1 MKNNYLSILLLPLIL
16 LTFGF
21 TYGQTVQ
28 GTVSD
33 ASSVLPGVNV
43 LVKNTTKGTQTDFDG
58 KYTLEDV
65 ERNSVIVFSYIGYKS
80 KEVIYTG
87 QQVIDVTL
95 AEDTAAL
102 DEVVI
107 IGYGTTT
114 VKDATGAVST
124 VSAKD
129 FNGGVV
135 GSPEQLIQGKAA
147 GVQITQ
153 SSGEPGAGIAIRI
166 RGTSSVRSNNNPL
179 FVVDGIPLSSGGTA
193 EGIDVGGGGGSARNP
208 LNFLNPNDIESM
220 TVLKDASAT
229 AIYGSR
235 GANGVVIITTKSGK
249 RGGGGVFELNSNV
262 SLSQVRTEF
271 NLLDRN
277 QFLGAIDQFGG
288 NPDALDFGAN
298 TDWQDV
304 IFRESF
310 SNDNTISYSNNYGD
324 GYVRASLGLF
334 DQQGVVEN
342 SSQQRLSARINGSHK
357 FLEDK
362 LKVDVNLTY
371 SRIDDEA
378 PFITNSAGNQGDLL
392 GATYFANPTWPDDV
406 NFTSGDGKLNPRQ
419 LLTYYEDLNE
429 TDRVLLNGAIEYSIL
444 PNLQAKVNLGY
455 DQSKSTRT
463 QVISPDVDGFNNGAT
478 GNGRAG
484 LQDVNV
490 ENKLME
496 ATLNY
501 TKKFDN
507 SNLEVLVGYSFQSFQ
522 NYGRTVIGF
531 GFENSGLGQIADD
544 LENGAGI
551 VQGAIGN
558 TPYQQYGFSDAG
570 LFLNQ
575 VLPEVNAGVEL
586 DAPSGVPVASLAG
599 NLYDNTDELQ
609 SYFGRINYKLQDKYL
624 FTFTLRADGSTRF
637 GPNNQYGYFP
647 SGAFAWQLDRE
658 DFIPETFSN
667 LKLRLN
673 YGITGNQDGLGYGN
687 FLPRQRF
694 ADTSVLPENGGL
706 NIGNGGQVNLGSGGL
721 VSFANPDLKWEETV
735 QIGAGIDFGFF
746 NERLTGSFDYYH
758 KTTTDLLLQ
767 QEAAQPAVQPF
778 VFSNLDAEVINKGVE
793 FAINYDIILQED
805 MNWNFGFNIA
815 YNENMVENFDGLIQ
829 TGDING
835 NGLTG
840 AFAQLLAEG
849 QPLFSFYL
857 REFGGFDEN
866 GISIYP
872 NGDRQEFVGKSALP
886 DITLGINSSFSYK
899 NWDMNVFLNGQYGQY
914 IYNNTANA
922 FFTAG
927 IIGAGQNVTADV
939 LNNGESPANAPDVS
953 TRFLEKGDF
962 LRLQNLTIGYNL
974 PLKDSAFL
982 DSMRFS
988 LTGQNLFVITPYSGL
1003 DPEVDT
1009 PSGLN
1014 NIPSFGID
1022 YTAFPR
1028 PRTFT
1033 FGLNA
1038 KF

>member
-1 MKNNYLSILLLPLIL
+1 MKNYYKNLWLKSLVLLFCGLS
-16 LTFGF
+16 
-21 TYGQTVQ
+21 YGQTTVT

-33 ASSVLPGVNV
+33 DGGPLPGVNIQV
-43 LVKNTTKGTQTDFDG
+43 DGTTRGTSTDFDG
-58 KYTLEDV
+58 VYSIEVSNGETL
-65 ERNSVIVFSYIGYKS
+65 VFSYVGYKT
-80 KEVIYTG
+80 KNVAYTG
-87 QQVIDVTL
+87 QGTINVTMEPDA
-95 AEDTAAL
+95 AEL
-102 DEVVI
+102 DELVI

-124 VSAKD
+124 VTAED
-129 FNGGVV
+129 FNGGVIA
-135 GSPEQLIQGKAA
+135 SPEQLIQGKAA

-153 SSGEPGAGIAIRI
+153 TSGEPGAGIAIRI

-179 FVVDGIPLSSGGTA
+179 FVVDGIPLSDGGTA
-193 EGIDVGGGGGSARNP
+193 GGVDVGGGGASARNP

-249 RGGGGVFELNSNV
+249 RGGGGVFELNSNA

-271 NLLDRN
+271 DLLNRN
-277 QFLGAIDQFGG
+277 QFLGAIEDFGG
-288 NPDALDFGAN
+288 NPEALDFGSS

-310 SNDNTISYSNNYGD
+310 SNDNTFSYSNNFGP

-342 SSQQRLSARINGSHK
+342 SSQQRLSARVNGSYK

-392 GATYFANPTWPDDV
+392 GATYFANPTWPNEV
-406 NFTSGDGKLNPRQ
+406 GFTSGDGKLNPRQ
-419 LLTYYEDLNE
+419 LLTFYEDLNE
-429 TDRVLLNGAIEYSIL
+429 TDRVLLNGAVQYSIL

-455 DQSKSTRT
+455 DQSQSTRT
-463 QVISPDVDGFNNGAT
+463 QVISPEVDGFNNGAT
-478 GNGRAG
+478 GNGRAA
-484 LQDVNV
+484 LQDLNV
-490 ENKLME
+490 ENKLLE

-501 TKKFDN
+501 TKEFDN

-522 NYGRTVIGF
+522 NYGRTVQGF
-531 GFENSGLGQIADD
+531 GFEPNGLGRIADD
-544 LENGAGI
+544 LESAAGL
-551 VQGAIGN
+551 VQGVIGN

-570 LFLNQ
+570 LFINQ
-575 VLPEVNAGVEL
+575 IIPEINSNVEL
-586 DAPSGVPVASLAG
+586 TAPSGVPVNSVVG
-599 NLYDNTDELQ
+599 NLFDNTDELQ

-647 SGAFAWQLDRE
+647 SGAFAWQMDRE
-658 DFIPETFSN
+658 DFIPEAFSN

-673 YGITGNQDGLGYGN
+673 YGVTGNQDGLGYGN

-694 ADTSVLPENGGL
+694 ADPG
-706 NIGNGGQVNLGSGGL
+706 IGNGGEVQFGSAGL
-721 VSFANPDLKWEETV
+721 IAFNNDDLKWEETI
-735 QIGAGIDFGFF
+735 QAGVGLDFGFM
-746 NERLTGSFDYYH
+746 NQRLTGTFDYYH

-767 QEAAQPAVQPF
+767 QVAAQPAVQPF
-778 VFSNLDAEVINKGVE
+778 VFSNLDADVINEGVE
-793 FAINYDIILQED
+793 FSLNYDIILQED

-815 YNENMVENFDGLIQ
+815 YNENMVENFDGQIQ
-829 TGDING
+829 TGEING

-849 QPLFSFYL
+849 QPLFSFFL
-857 REFGGFDEN
+857 REFAGFDEN

-872 NGDRQEFVGKSALP
+872 NGDQQEFVGKSALP

-927 IIGAGQNVTADV
+927 IIAAGQNVTTDV
-939 LNNGESPANAPDVS
+939 LTNGESPANAPDVS

-974 PLKDSAFL
+974 PLNDSSFL
-982 DSMRFS
+982 DAVRFS

>member
-1 MKNNYLSILLLPLIL
+1 MKNKYLNFLKSLIL
-16 LTFGF
+16 LFCGLSF
-21 TYGQTVQ
+21 GQTVI
-28 GTVSD
+28 GTVTD
-33 ASSVLPGVNV
+33 ENGPLPGVNI
-43 LVKNTTKGTQTDFDG
+43 LIKDTTVGASTDFDG
-58 KYTLEDV
+58 NYSIEMNGEGDIL
-65 ERNSVIVFSYIGYKS
+65 VFSYIGFKT
-80 KEVIYTG
+80 KEVTYTG
-87 QQVIDVTL
+87 QSRIDVTMEPDA
-95 AEDTAAL
+95 AEL
-102 DEVVI
+102 DELVI

-124 VSAKD
+124 VSAED
-129 FNGGVV
+129 FNGGVIA
-135 GSPEQLIQGKAA
+135 SPEQLIQGKAA

-153 SSGEPGAGIAIRI
+153 SSGEPGAGISIRI

-179 FVVDGIPLSSGGTA
+179 FVVDGIPLSDGGA
-193 EGIDVGGGGGSARNP
+193 AAGLDVGGGGSSARNP

-249 RGGGGVFELNSNV
+249 RGGGGKFELNSNI

-271 NLLDRN
+271 DLLDRN
-277 QFLGAIDQFGG
+277 EFLGAIDQFGG
-288 NPDALDFGAN
+288 EPDALDFGAN

-310 SNDNTISYSNNYGD
+310 SNDNTLSYSNNYGD
-324 GYVRASLGLF
+324 GFVRASLGLF

-342 SSQQRLSARINGSHK
+342 SSQQRLSGRINASHR

-362 LKVDVNLTY
+362 LKLDINATY

-378 PFITNSAGNQGDLL
+378 PFITNSAGSQGDLL
-392 GATYFANPTWPDDV
+392 GATYFANPTWPNEV
-406 NFTSGDGKLNPRQ
+406 GFTSGDGKLNPRQ

-429 TDRVLLNGAIEYSIL
+429 TDRVLLNGAIQYSIL

-455 DQSKSTRT
+455 DQTKSTRT
-463 QVISPDVDGFNNGAT
+463 QTLSPDVDGFNNGAT
-478 GNGRAG
+478 GNGRAAF
-484 LQDVNV
+484 QDLNV
-490 ENKLME
+490 ENKLMDV
-496 ATLNY
+496 TLNY
-501 TKKFDN
+501 TKDFES

-522 NYGRTVIGF
+522 NYGRTVQGF
-531 GFENSGLGQIADD
+531 GFGSANLGRMANDLDSSAGLIQ
-544 LENGAGI
+544 N
-551 VQGAIGN
+551 AIGE
-558 TPYQQYGFSDAG
+558 TPYQQYGFSNAG
-570 LFLNQ
+570 LFINQ
-575 VLPEVNAGVEL
+575 ILPEINSNVEL
-586 DAPSGVPVASLAG
+586 VAPTIIPVGSVVG
-599 NLYDNTDELQ
+599 NLFDNTDELQ

-637 GPNNQYGYFP
+637 GPNNAYGYFP
-647 SGAFAWQLDRE
+647 SAAFAWQLDRE
-658 DFIPETFSN
+658 DFIPEVFSN

-694 ADTSVLPENGGL
+694 ADPG
-706 NIGNGGQVNLGSGGL
+706 IGNGGEVQFGSAGL
-721 VSFANPDLKWEETV
+721 IAFENPDLKWEETAQAGV
-735 QIGAGIDFGFF
+735 GIDFGFF
-746 NERLTGSFDYYH
+746 DERLTGSFDYYH

-767 QEAAQPAVQPF
+767 QESAQPAVQPF
-778 VFSNLDAEVINKGVE
+778 VFSNLDAEVINEGVE
-793 FAINYDIILQED
+793 LALNYDIILQQD
-805 MNWNFGFNIA
+805 LSWNFGFNIA
-815 YNENMVENFDGLIQ
+815 YNENMVENFDGQIQ
-829 TGDING
+829 TGEING

-849 QPLFSFYL
+849 QPLFSYYL
-857 REFGGFDEN
+857 REFAGFDED

-872 NGDRQEFVGKSALP
+872 NGDQQEFVGKSALP
-886 DITLGINSSFSYK
+886 DITLGINTSFSYK
-899 NWDMNVFLNGQYGQY
+899 NWDVNAFLNGQYGQY

-927 IIGAGQNVTADV
+927 IIAAGQNVTTNV
-939 LNNGESPANAPDVS
+939 LTNGESAGNAPDVS

-974 PLKDSAFL
+974 DLKENSFL
-982 DSMRFS
+982 KSMRFS

-1009 PSGLN
+1009 PSSLN

-1022 YTAFPR
+1022 YTSFPR

-1033 FGLNA
+1033 LGLNA
-1038 KF
+1038 TF